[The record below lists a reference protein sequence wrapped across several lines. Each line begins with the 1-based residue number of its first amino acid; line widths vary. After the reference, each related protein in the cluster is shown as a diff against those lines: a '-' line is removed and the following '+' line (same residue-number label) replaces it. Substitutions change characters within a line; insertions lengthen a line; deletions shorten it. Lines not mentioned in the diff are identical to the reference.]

1 MTRRFYHDV
10 NDKEGI
16 RSNSIY
22 SLLVDDRGAVW
33 VGHFQAGLDY
43 SLYQNGLFRTYAYPP
58 LFNSAN
64 LSIRSFV
71 NRGQEKVIGSR
82 DGLFYINEVS
92 GVVKSFVKPVLTSDL
107 ILTISFYQGEY
118 YIGTYGG
125 GMMVLD
131 PGTLSLKYFAQG
143 DTELFQ
149 KGHIFCVK
157 PDAKG
162 NLWIGTSH
170 GLFCYNGQTKQ
181 IKHFTSA
188 NSQLPEGNVYEV
200 SFDSTGKG
208 WIATETGMCI
218 YDPASQSLR
227 SNVFPEGFVHRDKV
241 RTIYEDA
248 EHNLYFIREKGS
260 LFTSTLTMD
269 RFRNRSIFS
278 TLPDNSLMSVIE
290 DNQGWLW
297 VACNDGL
304 LRIKEE
310 GEEYDAFTFN
320 DGVPGPTFTNGAAY
334 KDEKGLLWFGNTK
347 GLIYVDPKR
356 VDEVRGKVRPIVFT
370 DILANGVP
378 FTSSSLKYN
387 QNNLTFCFT
396 DFAYGLP
403 SALLYEY
410 RLEGVDKDWK
420 LLAAQNEV
428 SYYGLSSGTYTFR
441 VRLPGNEQ
449 SEAICRVTVR
459 SMIPW
464 WGWGFSILLIVGI
477 IAFIRYYVWKRMR
490 RLLASSAVEEKYKT
504 NRLTEEE
511 CKELHKKLVA
521 YVEKE
526 KSYINPDL
534 KMGDL
539 ASALDTSS
547 HSLSYL
553 LNQYLNQSY
562 YDFINEYRVTQ
573 FKKMVA
579 DSQYSRYT
587 LTALAELCGFSSRAS
602 FFRSFKKSTGVTPN
616 EYIRSIGGT
625 AKEE

>member
-1 MTRRFYHDV
+1 M
-10 NDKEGI
+10 
-16 RSNSIY
+16 
-22 SLLVDDRGAVW
+22 
-33 VGHFQAGLDY
+33 
-43 SLYQNGLFRTYAYPP
+43 
-58 LFNSAN
+58 
-64 LSIRSFV
+64 
-71 NRGQEKVIGSR
+71 
-82 DGLFYINEVS
+82 
-92 GVVKSFVKPVLTSDL
+92 
-107 ILTISFYQGEY
+107 
-118 YIGTYGG
+118 
-125 GMMVLD
+125 
-131 PGTLSLKYFAQG
+131 
-143 DTELFQ
+143 
-149 KGHIFCVK
+149 
-157 PDAKG
+157 
-162 NLWIGTSH
+162 
-170 GLFCYNGQTKQ
+170 
-181 IKHFTSA
+181 
-188 NSQLPEGNVYEV
+188 
-200 SFDSTGKG
+200 
-208 WIATETGMCI
+208 
-218 YDPASQSLR
+218 
-227 SNVFPEGFVHRDKV
+227 
-241 RTIYEDA
+241 
-248 EHNLYFIREKGS
+248 
-260 LFTSTLTMD
+260 
-269 RFRNRSIFS
+269 
-278 TLPDNSLMSVIE
+278 
-290 DNQGWLW
+290 
-297 VACNDGL
+297 
-304 LRIKEE
+304 RIKEE

>member
-1 MTRRFYHDV
+1 M
-10 NDKEGI
+10 
-16 RSNSIY
+16 
-22 SLLVDDRGAVW
+22 
-33 VGHFQAGLDY
+33 
-43 SLYQNGLFRTYAYPP
+43 
-58 LFNSAN
+58 
-64 LSIRSFV
+64 
-71 NRGQEKVIGSR
+71 
-82 DGLFYINEVS
+82 
-92 GVVKSFVKPVLTSDL
+92 
-107 ILTISFYQGEY
+107 ILTICFYQGEY

-125 GMMVLD
+125 GMMVLN
-131 PGTLSLKYFAQG
+131 PETLSLKYFAQG

-162 NLWIGTSH
+162 NLWIGTSQ
-170 GLFCYNGQTKQ
+170 GLFSYNGQTKQ
-181 IKHFTSA
+181 IKSFTSA

-227 SNVFPEGFVHRDKV
+227 SNVFPEGFVNKDKV

-269 RFRNRSIFS
+269 RFQNRSIFS

-356 VDEVRGKVRPIVFT
+356 VDEVRGKVRSIVFT

-449 SEAICRVTVR
+449 SEASCQVTVCP
-459 SMIPW
+459 MIPW
-464 WGWGFSILLIVGI
+464 WGWALSVLLIVGI

-490 RLLASSAVEEKYKT
+490 RLLVSSASPVVVSSAEEEIQQREQSVEQHPEVNSEQQPSVVEEKYKT

-526 KSYINPDL
+526 KPYINPDL

>member
-1 MTRRFYHDV
+1 M
-10 NDKEGI
+10 
-16 RSNSIY
+16 
-22 SLLVDDRGAVW
+22 
-33 VGHFQAGLDY
+33 
-43 SLYQNGLFRTYAYPP
+43 
-58 LFNSAN
+58 FNSAN

-71 NRGQEKVIGSR
+71 NKGQEKVIGSR
-82 DGLFYINEVS
+82 DGLFYINEAT

-107 ILTISFYQGEY
+107 ILTICFYQGEY

-125 GMMVLD
+125 GMMVLN
-131 PGTLSLKYFAQG
+131 PETLSLKYFAQG

-162 NLWIGTSH
+162 NLWIGTSQ
-170 GLFCYNGQTKQ
+170 GLFSYNGQTKQ
-181 IKHFTSA
+181 IKSFTSA

-227 SNVFPEGFVHRDKV
+227 SNVFPEGFVNKDKV

-269 RFRNRSIFS
+269 RFQNRSIFS

-356 VDEVRGKVRPIVFT
+356 VDEVRGKVRSIVFT

-449 SEAICRVTVR
+449 SEASCQVTVCP
-459 SMIPW
+459 MIPW
-464 WGWGFSILLIVGI
+464 WGWGLSVLLIVGI

-490 RLLASSAVEEKYKT
+490 RLLVSSASPVVVSSAEEEIQQREQSVEQHPEVNSEQQPSVVEEKYKT

-526 KSYINPDL
+526 KPYINPDL

>member
-1 MTRRFYHDV
+1 M
-10 NDKEGI
+10 
-16 RSNSIY
+16 
-22 SLLVDDRGAVW
+22 
-33 VGHFQAGLDY
+33 
-43 SLYQNGLFRTYAYPP
+43 
-58 LFNSAN
+58 
-64 LSIRSFV
+64 
-71 NRGQEKVIGSR
+71 
-82 DGLFYINEVS
+82 
-92 GVVKSFVKPVLTSDL
+92 
-107 ILTISFYQGEY
+107 
-118 YIGTYGG
+118 
-125 GMMVLD
+125 
-131 PGTLSLKYFAQG
+131 
-143 DTELFQ
+143 
-149 KGHIFCVK
+149 
-157 PDAKG
+157 
-162 NLWIGTSH
+162 
-170 GLFCYNGQTKQ
+170 
-181 IKHFTSA
+181 
-188 NSQLPEGNVYEV
+188 
-200 SFDSTGKG
+200 
-208 WIATETGMCI
+208 
-218 YDPASQSLR
+218 
-227 SNVFPEGFVHRDKV
+227 

-248 EHNLYFIREKGS
+248 GHNLYFIREKGS

-269 RFRNRSIFS
+269 RFRNRSVFS
-278 TLPDNSLMSVIE
+278 TLPDNSLMSIVE

-310 GEEYDAFTFN
+310 GEEYAAFTFN
-320 DGVPGPTFTNGAAY
+320 DGVQGPTYTNGAAY
-334 KDEKGLLWFGNTK
+334 KDEKGILWFGNTK

-356 VDEVRGKVRPIVFT
+356 VDEVRGKIRPIVFT
-370 DILANGVP
+370 DILANGIS
-378 FTSSSLKYN
+378 FTNPSLKYN

-403 SALLYEY
+403 SNFQYEY
-410 RLEGVDKDWK
+410 QKKGVDKDWK

-449 SEAICRVTVR
+449 SEAVYQVTVCP
-459 SMIPW
+459 MIPW
-464 WGWGFSILLIVGI
+464 WGWALSVLLVVGI
-477 IAFIRYYVWKRMR
+477 IAFIRYYVWNRMR
-490 RLLASSAVEEKYKT
+490 RLLTSPASAISVSVEKTQQKDRTIEQAEVISEESSIAATEEKYKT

-511 CKELHKKLVA
+511 CKELHKKLGA

-526 KSYINPDL
+526 KPYINPDL

-573 FKKMVA
+573 FKKMVV

>member
-1 MTRRFYHDV
+1 M
-10 NDKEGI
+10 
-16 RSNSIY
+16 
-22 SLLVDDRGAVW
+22 
-33 VGHFQAGLDY
+33 
-43 SLYQNGLFRTYAYPP
+43 
-58 LFNSAN
+58 
-64 LSIRSFV
+64 
-71 NRGQEKVIGSR
+71 
-82 DGLFYINEVS
+82 
-92 GVVKSFVKPVLTSDL
+92 VKSFVKPVLTSDL

-125 GMMVLD
+125 GMMVLN
-131 PGTLSLKYFAQG
+131 PETLSLKYFAQG

-162 NLWIGTSH
+162 NLWIGTSQ
-170 GLFCYNGQTKQ
+170 GLFSYNGQTKQ
-181 IKHFTSA
+181 IKSFTSA

-227 SNVFPEGFVHRDKV
+227 SNVFPEGFVNKDKV

-269 RFRNRSIFS
+269 RFQNRSIFS

-320 DGVPGPTFTNGAAY
+320 DGVPGQTFTNGAAY

-356 VDEVRGKVRPIVFT
+356 VDEVRGKVRSIVFT

-449 SEAICRVTVR
+449 SEASCQVTVCP
-459 SMIPW
+459 MIPW
-464 WGWGFSILLIVGI
+464 WGWGLSVLLIVGI

-490 RLLASSAVEEKYKT
+490 RLLVSSASPVVVSSAEEEIQQREQSVEQHPEVNSEQQPSVVEEKYKT

-526 KSYINPDL
+526 KPYINPDL

>member
-1 MTRRFYHDV
+1 MGNF
-10 NDKEGI
+10 
-16 RSNSIY
+16 S
-22 SLLVDDRGAVW
+22 
-33 VGHFQAGLDY
+33 Y
-43 SLYQNGLFRTYAYPP
+43 SLYQNGLFRTYDYPP

-71 NRGQEKVIGSR
+71 NKGQEKVIGSR
-82 DGLFYINEVS
+82 DGLFYINEAT

-107 ILTISFYQGEY
+107 ILTICFYQGEY

-125 GMMVLD
+125 GMMVLN
-131 PGTLSLKYFAQG
+131 PETLSLKYFAQG

-162 NLWIGTSH
+162 NLWIGTSQ
-170 GLFCYNGQTKQ
+170 GLFSYNGQTKQ
-181 IKHFTSA
+181 IKSFTSA

-227 SNVFPEGFVHRDKV
+227 SNVFPEGFVNKDKV

-269 RFRNRSIFS
+269 RFQNRSIFS

-356 VDEVRGKVRPIVFT
+356 VDEVRGKVRSIVFT

-449 SEAICRVTVR
+449 SEASCQVTVCP
-459 SMIPW
+459 MIPW
-464 WGWGFSILLIVGI
+464 WGWGLSVLLIVGI

-490 RLLASSAVEEKYKT
+490 RLLVSSASPVVVSSAEEEIQQREQSVEQHPEVNSEQQPSVVEEKYKT

-526 KSYINPDL
+526 KPYINPDL